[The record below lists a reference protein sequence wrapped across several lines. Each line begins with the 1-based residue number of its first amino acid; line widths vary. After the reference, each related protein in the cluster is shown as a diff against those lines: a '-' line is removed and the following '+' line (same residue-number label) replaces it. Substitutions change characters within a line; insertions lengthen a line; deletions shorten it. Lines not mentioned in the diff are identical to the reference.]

1 MRARRAVLTAVA
13 LAAITNCTPYQDINP
28 EEPGGAAISPVNAG
42 TAAEVSTGSNDGG
55 AMWVDQSVGVVNKIR
70 TRSDISAF
78 VASQTALA
86 DKDSSGEFSQEE

>member
-13 LAAITNCTPYQDINP
+13 LAAITDC
-28 EEPGGAAISPVNAG
+28 

-86 DKDSSGEFSQEE
+86 DKDSSGEFS